1 MLFCYS
7 EMVRMAKRQNSRSS
21 NRPTTYYLL
30 IVLSVFSLTGSLV
43 TRTFRLNASYGTTAQ
58 SNAPHA
64 VRQHLDRDAIRWVGP
79 VPTFTPLHAST
90 FHSCM
95 ATTWSHLPSSILDEN
110 LYNRPPP
117 SC

>member
-1 MLFCYS
+1 MFCYS
-7 EMVRMAKRQNSRSS
+7 EIVRMAKRQNSRSS

-30 IVLSVFSLTGSLV
+30 IILSVFSLTGSLV
-43 TRTFRLNASYGTTAQ
+43 TRTFHLKASYGTTAQ

-64 VRQHLDRDAIRWVGP
+64 VRQHLNRDAIRWAAP
-79 VPTFTPLHAST
+79 VPKFTLLHASA
-90 FHSCM
+90 FHSHV
-95 ATTWSHLPSSILDEN
+95 ATTGSPLPSSILDEN